1 MVFGDGRM
9 MSRFPLT
16 VVLALC
22 GCASYRVLP
31 SPPPPAGLSPLP
43 MRYQTTRL
51 WVFRSV
57 KEDGAVERVFVDP
70 HDSMRVVVTLLRPEV
85 AAYASSDGGASWTR
99 ASIPLDVPDSDER
112 TQAAVV
118 PPRLLAEVL
127 FDARDARRAWA
138 RAHGRVFHTE
148 DGGLTWAATP
158 LAGIV
163 ALAQGVDGLLWAAG
177 EGGLHVSDDGGRS
190 WVHRPVHLPGAS
202 ADTRLRVRSLVLDQ
216 RGGRI
221 LLGVRDARSDSGP
234 VAISTV
240 LDGTSDAA
248 QAALALVDATDAPPR
263 ALTAFGQG
271 LTGVIETRDGGVSWR
286 RTGLALDTWLASA
299 DGALYAVAADPMI
312 EAAFLVRAHPELATA
327 LAQQLHGLHFD
338 AASLRPA
345 FLFPGRDRLLAG
357 PLAAAPVFRSAD
369 GGATWVRVLS
379 LEPALAASLRTI
391 VDAQI
396 SAWEESSPQARGGER
411 PAEHRAGTGEN
422 PTGPG
427 RRGNRGGRPGRRGAA
442 PEAIRTAPRAP
453 SVEAF
458 QAYLDPLRLLARFNS
473 GLALTGMARAGA
485 EFYAWAPTATH
496 WDRLA
501 DAALAACEGEGEISL
516 GPGATPAGPG
526 AFTLLR
532 STDGGASWA
541 EVAQGPDAFDG
552 AERLR
557 VRQSAPYPSWLA
569 AGPREAFIGLTARD
583 HSGPPW
589 HETWRDSF

>member
-1 MVFGDGRM
+1 MVSGDARM
-9 MSRFPLT
+9 MWRFPLT
-16 VVLALC
+16 VGLALC

-31 SPPPPAGLSPLP
+31 SPAPATGLSPLP
-43 MRYQTTRL
+43 MRYQETHL
-51 WVFRSV
+51 WVFKSV

-70 HDSMRVVVTLLRPEV
+70 HDSMRVVVTLLRPEA
-85 AAYASSDGGASWTR
+85 AAYASSDGGACAATAVGRGALRR
-99 ASIPLDVPDSDER
+99 AR
-112 TQAAVV
+112 R
-118 PPRLLAEVL
+118 PPRLGTRPRPGLPHRGRRPHL
-127 FDARDARRAWA
+127 GRDSACGHR
-138 RAHGRVFHTE
+138 G
-148 DGGLTWAATP
+148 
-158 LAGIV
+158 AG
-163 ALAQGVDGLLWAAG
+163 A
-177 EGGLHVSDDGGRS
+177 GGLHVSDDGGRN
-190 WVHRPVHLPGAS
+190 WVHRPVRLPGTG
-202 ADTRLRVRSLVLDQ
+202 ADARLRVRSLVLDQ

-234 VAISTV
+234 VTIARV

-271 LTGVIETRDGGVSWR
+271 VTGVVETRDGGASWR
-286 RTGLALDTWLASA
+286 RTGLALDSWLASS
-299 DGALYAVAADPMI
+299 DGVLYAVAADPMI

-327 LAQQLHGLHFD
+327 LAQQLNGLHVE

-379 LEPALAASLRTI
+379 LEPALAASLRTS
-391 VDAQI
+391 VEAQI

-411 PAEHRAGTGEN
+411 PAERGAGTGAN
-422 PTGPG
+422 PTGRG
-427 RRGNRGGRPGRRGAA
+427 RHGDRGGGRGRRGAA
-442 PEAIRTAPRAP
+442 PEAIRTAPSAP
-453 SVEAF
+453 SADAL

-473 GLALTGMARAGA
+473 GLALTGMVRAGA
-485 EFYAWAPTATH
+485 EFYAWAPTAAH

-501 DAALAACEGEGEISL
+501 DAALAATDAEGEISL

-526 AFTLLR
+526 AFILLR

-541 EVAQGPDAFDG
+541 EAAQGPDAFDDAG
-552 AERLR
+552 RLR

-569 AGPREAFIGLTARD
+569 AGPREAFIGLAARD
-583 HSGPPW
+583 HAGPPW
-589 HETWRDSF
+589 RETWRDSF